1 MYKTIEFE
9 VRDHIARIVLNRP
22 DAGNA
27 FNSELARELAEA
39 AMACDLDPTVKVVLL
54 SARGKIFCAGGDL
67 KAFAGF
73 GDEVTLRVK
82 QLADDVHKAISI
94 FARMDAPLVVAVN
107 GSAAGAGFSLSIAG
121 DIVIAA
127 DNAKFTMAYTAVGL
141 SPDGSST
148 WYLPRLIGLR
158 RAQELALTNRT
169 LSATEA
175 LDWGLVTRIVPAAD
189 LEDAAMTLCRQL
201 AAGPRAAQAT
211 VKKLFLSSPDNGLE
225 AQMEIEGRAIARA
238 AGMPDGVEGVRA
250 FASGRKAVFE

>member
-27 FNSELARELAEA
+27 FNSELARELADA
-39 AMACDLDPTVKVVLL
+39 AMACDLDPTVKAVLL

-73 GDEVTLRVK
+73 GDEATKRVK
-82 QLADDVHKAISI
+82 QLADDLHKAISI
-94 FARMDAPLVVAVN
+94 FARMDAPLVIAVN

-121 DIVIAA
+121 DIVIVA

-158 RAQELALTNRT
+158 RAQELAFTNRA
-169 LSATEA
+169 LSAAEA

-201 AAGPRAAQAT
+201 ASGPRAAQAT
-211 VKKLFLSSPDNGLE
+211 VKKLFLCSHDNGLE

-238 AGMPDGVEGVRA
+238 AGTPDGVKGVRA
-250 FASGRKAVFE
+250 FAGGHKAVFE

>member
-1 MYKTIEFE
+1 MSKTIEFE
-9 VRDHIARIVLNRP
+9 IIGHVARITLNRP

-27 FNSELARELAEA
+27 FNSDLARELAEA
-39 AMACDLDPTVKVVLL
+39 AMACDLDPTIRAVLL

-67 KAFAGF
+67 NEFAGF
-73 GDEVTLRVK
+73 GDEATLRVK
-82 QLADDVHKAISI
+82 QLADDLHKAISI
-94 FARMDAPLVVAVN
+94 FARMDAPLIVAVN
-107 GSAAGAGFSLSIAG
+107 GAAAGAGFSLSITG

-169 LSATEA
+169 LSAAEA
-175 LDWGLVTRIVPAAD
+175 LDWGLVTQVVPATG
-189 LEDAAMTLCRQL
+189 LEDAALALCNQI
-201 AAGPRAAQAT
+201 ATGPRAAQAT
-211 VKKLFLSSPDNGLE
+211 VKKLLLCSPDNGLE

-238 AGMPDGVEGVRA
+238 AATPDGIEGVRA
-250 FASGRKAVFE
+250 FAAGRKAVFG